1 MRGQVLVVMDKKS
14 EETPVMLK
22 MEVENAWKGIM
33 SGHILSCLAEVL
45 TKLLR
50 KTNLTEEGFIATTRV
65 RLVRAVVVPQ

>member
-1 MRGQVLVVMDKKS
+1 MHGQVLVVMDKKS

-50 KTNLTEEGFIATTRV
+50 KTNLTEESLLQRHELDRFG
-65 RLVRAVVVPQ
+65 

>member
-1 MRGQVLVVMDKKS
+1 MHGQDLVVMDKKS

-33 SGHILSCLAEVL
+33 NGHILSCLAEVL

-50 KTNLTEEGFIATTRV
+50 KTNLTEESLLQRHELDRFG
-65 RLVRAVVVPQ
+65 